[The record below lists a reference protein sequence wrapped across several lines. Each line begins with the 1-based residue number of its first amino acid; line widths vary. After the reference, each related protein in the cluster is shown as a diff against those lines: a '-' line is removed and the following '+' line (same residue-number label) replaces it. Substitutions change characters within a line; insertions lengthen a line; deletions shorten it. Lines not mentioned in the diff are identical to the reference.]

1 MTLQHSNG
9 KRSGMTRLAVAV
21 SLVAMGAA
29 VAAQRQLVD
38 SAGNV
43 RDEAFMRMPLA
54 AADQKYAD
62 IDGARMKD
70 IVREVTEISLKTR
83 DDKTRYWGRIA
94 GTSGEQMTA
103 DWVEARF
110 KKFKLTNIHRQDFP
124 LPPQWFPREWAIT
137 FTAGGK
143 TQTFK
148 STLPALRSSATPP
161 AGLDL
166 ELVWVG
172 EGTAADFV
180 GRDVKGKAVLLH
192 SIPAPGSMGHS
203 ASYERALTRA
213 QQKGAAAVGV
223 VYGISDNFSIWQGLN
238 ESGGG
243 QPATRASIPGF
254 FMGWEDG
261 RAVREL
267 IGQGQPVRVQ
277 LKLAVDERT
286 GLKSQSVVGT
296 LPGAND
302 EEIIVMAHMDG
313 YFEAALDNG
322 TGLSVM
328 MTLLEHFAKV
338 PQAQRRRAIRFIGTA
353 GHHVASP
360 GARWLHDNRDT
371 TLAKV
376 ALMINCEHISVP
388 DHKYWGPVL
397 RKANTIAPRRWWV
410 HGSDVLR
417 EIVLK
422 AYNDFNVGIIAEMDP
437 GASGEM
443 SVVARDAPSIQ
454 VIRSPVT
461 KHTDSDVLA
470 WVPAVGLEQ
479 VGRAYAR
486 IIDDVNKLDRQ
497 QVLPVTTTTRA
508 PAGQ

>member
-1 MTLQHSNG
+1 
-9 KRSGMTRLAVAV
+9 
-21 SLVAMGAA
+21 
-29 VAAQRQLVD
+29 
-38 SAGNV
+38 
-43 RDEAFMRMPLA
+43 
-54 AADQKYAD
+54 
-62 IDGARMKD
+62 
-70 IVREVTEISLKTR
+70 
-83 DDKTRYWGRIA
+83 
-94 GTSGEQMTA
+94 
-103 DWVEARF
+103 
-110 KKFKLTNIHRQDFP
+110 
-124 LPPQWFPREWAIT
+124 
-137 FTAGGK
+137 
-143 TQTFK
+143 
-148 STLPALRSSATPP
+148 
-161 AGLDL
+161 
-166 ELVWVG
+166 
-172 EGTAADFV
+172 
-180 GRDVKGKAVLLH
+180 
-192 SIPAPGSMGHS
+192 MGHS

-223 VYGISDNFSIWQGLN
+223 IYGISDNFSIWQGLN

-296 LPGAND
+296 LPGASD

-360 GARWLHDNRDT
+360 GARWLHDHRDT

-410 HGSDVLR
+410 HGSDALR
-417 EIVLK
+417 DLVLK